1 VNETVVSLD
10 RVTKRY
16 GTLTAVDALTF
27 EIRRGEMFGLIGP
40 DGAGKT
46 TTIRLIGG
54 LLRPDAGRIQVLG
67 RDPVA
72 DHRATTSAVG
82 YLSQRFSLYG
92 DLSID
97 ENIAFFAEIHGVRG
111 YQAARDRLLDMTQL
125 TAFRKRRAD
134 RLSGGMKQKLA
145 LACTLVHEPR
155 VLLLDEPT
163 TGVDPVSRREFWKL
177 LAEFLGRGLTILMAT
192 PYLDEAERCTR
203 VALLHEGHLLALD
216 EPSTLQA
223 NLRDQLLEVVTET
236 PRPPVEALT
245 RVTGVA
251 DVQSFGDR
259 AHVRLSGMSQAD
271 GVHAITA
278 ALAKDKIHA
287 ISVRPIAASLEDVF
301 IELIAPKSG
310 RSPESGPRSPEPA
323 PRPETRP

>member
-1 VNETVVSLD
+1 
-10 RVTKRY
+10 
-16 GTLTAVDALTF
+16 
-27 EIRRGEMFGLIGP
+27 
-40 DGAGKT
+40 
-46 TTIRLIGG
+46 
-54 LLRPDAGRIQVLG
+54 
-67 RDPVA
+67 
-72 DHRATTSAVG
+72 
-82 YLSQRFSLYG
+82 
-92 DLSID
+92 
-97 ENIAFFAEIHGVRG
+97 
-111 YQAARDRLLDMTQL
+111 
-125 TAFRKRRAD
+125 
-134 RLSGGMKQKLA
+134 MKQKLA

-223 NLRDQLLEVVTET
+223 TLRDQLLEVVTET

-245 RVTGVA
+245 RVKGVA

-278 ALAKDKIHA
+278 ALTHDKIHA

-301 IELIAPKSG
+301 IELIAPKSHP
-310 RSPESGPRSPEPA
+310 SPESGPRSPEPA
-323 PRPETRP
+323 SRPETRP